1 MGFQTIHVALQ
12 QGENQMSTQNLIRWS
27 GLALVVGGVGIAL
40 FLITLY
46 PLGNFLAPE
55 VLTTSQSVLAHTFHW
70 IGATFALLG
79 LVGWHVKQKAQT
91 GMTGL
96 IGFILAFIGTTL
108 TLVGGVSAGYIF
120 PVLAHEAPQAFD
132 PQGPLFASSNAIPF
146 FIGFATF
153 MLGYVLL
160 GIATIRAKIL
170 PRWGAVLVMLGAI
183 LFNLPPQPIGPFPT
197 FVILIGAVL
206 WGAGAV
212 WIGLA
217 LWSEKGEMAIPP
229 KTPM

>member
-1 MGFQTIHVALQ
+1 VDPDKSPLQ
-12 QGENQMSTQNLIRWS
+12 KEKNQMSTQNLIRWS
-27 GLALVVGGVGIAL
+27 GLALMVGGVGIAL

-55 VLTTSQSVLAHTFHW
+55 TIITSQSILAHTFHW

-79 LVGWHVKQKAQT
+79 LVGWHVKQKAQA

-120 PVLAHEAPQAFD
+120 PVLAHEAPHAFD

-170 PRWGAVLVMLGAI
+170 PRWGAVLVMVGAI
-183 LFNLPPQPIGPFPT
+183 LFQLPPQPIGPFPT
-197 FVILIGAVL
+197 IVILLGAVL
-206 WGAGAV
+206 YGAGTV

-217 LWSEKGEMAIPP
+217 LWSSKSEMTAP
-229 KTPM
+229 T